1 MAIPAPLPEES
12 MSNRLSP
19 ASAYGETLALS
30 VGGVQISDL

>member
-1 MAIPAPLPEES
+1 MAIPDPLPEES

-30 VGGVQISDL
+30 VGGAKIIDL